1 MKNPSA
7 LPILESVLSDVNQD
21 CMVRHE
27 AAEAMGAIGLVTSIP
42 ILQKYAQDESR
53 VIRETC
59 ELAIQLIEFEQ
70 KHQEKSLDPSS
81 PYSSIDPAPPAPK
94 SLSTAE
100 LKSILLNT
108 EKTLFERYRAMFALR
123 DRGDE
128 ESIQVNSFILFS
140 LFKKALGQGFQDSS
154 ALFRH
159 EIAYVF
165 GQMQHPSS
173 VPFLIQV
180 LSNENEQGMVR
191 HEAAEALGSI
201 AHPDCLSVLKS
212 FSKDKEAVVKESCI
226 VGLDMYEYEKSG
238 DFQYA
243 EALPIQ
249 SQNY

>member
-1 MKNPSA
+1 
-7 LPILESVLSDVNQD
+7 
-21 CMVRHE
+21 
-27 AAEAMGAIGLVTSIP
+27 
-42 ILQKYAQDESR
+42 
-53 VIRETC
+53 
-59 ELAIQLIEFEQ
+59 
-70 KHQEKSLDPSS
+70 
-81 PYSSIDPAPPAPK
+81 
-94 SLSTAE
+94 
-100 LKSILLNT
+100 
-108 EKTLFERYRAMFALR
+108 MFALR

-180 LSNENEQGMVR
+180 LSNENDQGMVR

-212 FSKDKEAVVKESCI
+212 FSKPTILERE
-226 VGLDMYEYEKSG
+226 LWEK
-238 DFQYA
+238 
-243 EALPIQ
+243 
-249 SQNY
+249 